1 MNTFQQ
7 DLQDLAA
14 PFDEHYFRYGC
25 GEPYERSPAWLN
37 LHNAYAE
44 HITHFIQP
52 ASVLDA
58 GCAIGLL
65 VEALRTRNIE
75 AWGIDISPY
84 AICQVSESAKPYC
97 RVHSISE
104 PFGQRY
110 SLIVCIEVLEH
121 LPKAESEKALANLC
135 AHTDD
140 VLFSSSPQD
149 YAEATHFNVQPP
161 EYWAE
166 LFAQHGFYRDV
177 DFDASFITPW
187 AARFR
192 KSNEPAHRLA
202 RDYERAF
209 WRLHN
214 ENAQLRK
221 QANQARDA
229 LAHKSQ
235 LKSLL
240 IEERNAALA
249 EMDRLL
255 KLVQGYERGRFMRFM
270 RWLKQARKP

>member
-1 MNTFQQ
+1 MSKPI
-7 DLQDLAA
+7 DLTA
-14 PFDEHYFRYGC
+14 PFDENYFRHGC
-25 GEPYERSPAWLN
+25 GEPYARSAAWLN

-44 HITHFIQP
+44 HIAREIQP

-65 VEALRTRNIE
+65 VEALRARTIE

-84 AICQVSESAKPYC
+84 AIGQVAESTKPYC
-97 RVHSISE
+97 RVQSITE

-110 SLIVCIEVLEH
+110 GLIVCIEVLEH

-140 VLFSSSPQD
+140 VLFSSSPED

-166 LFAQHGFYRDV
+166 QFAQRGFYRDV

-187 AARFR
+187 AARFC
-192 KSNEPAHRLA
+192 KQGAPVHRLA
-202 RDYERAF
+202 RNYERKY
-209 WRLHN
+209 WQLQR

-221 QANQARDA
+221 QANDARSTREV
-229 LAHKSQ
+229 LAHKAQ
-235 LKSLL
+235 L
-240 IEERNAALA
+240 IEERNGALA

-255 KLVQGYERGRFMRFM
+255 TLVKAYEQGRFMRFM
-270 RWLKQARKP
+270 RWLKRR